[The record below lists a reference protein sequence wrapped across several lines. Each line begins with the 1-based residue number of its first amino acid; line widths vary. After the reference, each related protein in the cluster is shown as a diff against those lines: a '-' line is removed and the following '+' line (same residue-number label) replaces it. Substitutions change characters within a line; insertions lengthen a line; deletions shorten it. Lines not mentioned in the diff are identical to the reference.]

1 MKFLKTELSLY
12 LVKQIVLEMWDQM
25 KTASFSSLFLTG
37 RSQKILCVMY
47 QILHKLLNG
56 QT

>member
-25 KTASFSSLFLTG
+25 KTASFSSLSLTG